1 MVFLTQMIFQLMDVV
16 TMDGKKMNKEKYTEA
31 TIDEFIKQ
39 YGAEYLFVNERFYE
53 NMILRLNK
61 QDESNRLSKY
71 FQVNIRYLW
80 MKLGLI
86 KPKNKKGDLLLLEK
100 GPKYIM
106 SKTKPV
112 TAKKSSPLKKNE
124 ELFHYRN
131 NARIY
136 RGKIKHVERKFK
148 TKYPFTCGICEKR
161 KRYGMG
167 FYTLCEEFFICDDC
181 LKMYQ
186 FPLDVADKYKIIFTP
201 MGGQN
206 KRY

>member
-86 KPKNKKGDLLLLEK
+86 KPKNKKVTYSFWKK
-100 GPKYIM
+100 G
-106 SKTKPV
+106 
-112 TAKKSSPLKKNE
+112 
-124 ELFHYRN
+124 RN
-131 NARIY
+131 I
-136 RGKIKHVERKFK
+136 
-148 TKYPFTCGICEKR
+148 
-161 KRYGMG
+161 
-167 FYTLCEEFFICDDC
+167 
-181 LKMYQ
+181 
-186 FPLDVADKYKIIFTP
+186 
-201 MGGQN
+201 
-206 KRY
+206 